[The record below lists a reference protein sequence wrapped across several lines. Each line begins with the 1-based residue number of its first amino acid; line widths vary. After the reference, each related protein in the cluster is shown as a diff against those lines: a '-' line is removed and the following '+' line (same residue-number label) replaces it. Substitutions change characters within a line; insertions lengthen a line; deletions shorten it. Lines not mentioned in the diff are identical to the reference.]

1 MFISLILHSDI
12 KYNMKSVAG
21 IFSVLF
27 SAAVLVSCS
36 PEIKL
41 QNNLTRDGGRWN
53 IDEFKTTVVVSTTPD
68 VPVITQTFNVGEA
81 IFYESGTG
89 VWIQYDTLTMQNV
102 ATYFEWE
109 NTSSEVILN
118 LEGETEETT
127 FSVNE
132 VSKDEQWWVRD
143 EEFAVGDVIT
153 TTTIEIHLIREQE
166 LDNK

>member
-1 MFISLILHSDI
+1 
-12 KYNMKSVAG
+12 
-21 IFSVLF
+21 
-27 SAAVLVSCS
+27 
-36 PEIKL
+36 
-41 QNNLTRDGGRWN
+41 
-53 IDEFKTTVVVSTTPD
+53 
-68 VPVITQTFNVGEA
+68 
-81 IFYESGTG
+81 
-89 VWIQYDTLTMQNV
+89 MQNV